1 MFVIP
6 ISLATAFHFWLA
18 CAAIGGVLLLLLCA
32 VNGMSRVKAKPLP
45 PKVPVPSYVQATDMT
60 EGQVAILILLGV
72 AVLVGLFVW
81 LHFVG
86 H

>member
-1 MFVIP
+1 MEWI
-6 ISLATAFHFWLA
+6 IHFWLV
-18 CAAIGGVLLLLLCA
+18 CAVIAGVLLLLLYA
-32 VNGMSRVKAKPLP
+32 GTGMSRVKAKPLP
-45 PKVPVPSYVQATDMT
+45 PKVPIPSHIRAATMT
-60 EGQVAILILLGV
+60 GGQVAILILLGA